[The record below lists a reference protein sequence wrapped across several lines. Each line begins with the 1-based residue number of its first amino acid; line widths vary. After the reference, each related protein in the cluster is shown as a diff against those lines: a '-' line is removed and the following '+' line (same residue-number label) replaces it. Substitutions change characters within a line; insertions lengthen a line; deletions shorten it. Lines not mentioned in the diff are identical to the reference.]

1 MIRKLLLF
9 IAQEKN
15 GAKAGV
21 TPILFHT
28 SGVLK
33 DSKFSHGFILIIF
46 ILIQRPYGTT
56 SEGLFCTFKQ
66 FIIDP
71 FC

>member
-1 MIRKLLLF
+1 MLF

-15 GAKAGV
+15 GAKAVV
-21 TPILFHT
+21 TPMLFHA

-46 ILIQRPYGTT
+46 IPIQRAYGTT
-56 SEGLFCTFKQ
+56 SAGLFCTFKQ

-71 FC
+71 FYSLL